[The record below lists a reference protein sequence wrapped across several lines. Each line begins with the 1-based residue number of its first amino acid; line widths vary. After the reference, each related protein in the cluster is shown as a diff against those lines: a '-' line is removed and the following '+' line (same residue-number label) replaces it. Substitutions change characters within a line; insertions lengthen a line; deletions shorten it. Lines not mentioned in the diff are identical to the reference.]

1 MALSIRDK
9 ETDAAVRRLAA
20 LKKKGLT
27 ETVREAVENEL
38 RRTEENVPLIERVK
52 ALQAEYRSRP
62 ETGQNADKAFFDDL
76 GDDL

>member
-38 RRTEENVPLIERVK
+38 QRIQSRSTLMERIEALHRRMDKYPR
-52 ALQAEYRSRP
+52 
-62 ETGQNADKAFFDDL
+62 TGKKADKAFYDSLNDE
-76 GDDL
+76 

>member
-9 ETDAAVRRLAA
+9 ATDAAVRRLAA

-38 RRTEENVPLIERVK
+38 RRTEENVPLIERIK
-52 ALQAEYRSRP
+52 ALQEEVAKYP
-62 ETGQNADKAFFDDL
+62 KTGLVADKAFFDELSGDL
-76 GDDL
+76 